1 MLVYLICYGAGML
14 FASSAHYCMSGISL
28 ILAACYLYFY
38 DYMKSGNPLHLRGLF
53 SAFWVG
59 GQALSCM
66 KLSKLQTDWSFVT
79 WACFFVAL
87 TAFWTVYELAERRFA
102 EKEHGSERFGALGGS
117 QERTGESGYGFGLFT
132 AVILLTL
139 VSLAAFTLEAVVLG
153 YIPFFVRG
161 VPHAYSYFHIS
172 GVHYFTVS
180 CVLVPSMT
188 VVLFVTEKNLSLGKK
203 IAAAI
208 AALAALSIPMLCVSR
223 FQLIFAVILA
233 VITFMQVSG
242 IKKIRYLFAAAAA
255 LVPLYVILTI
265 ARSHDVEYLNGIFEM
280 KNLNTPIF
288 ITQPYM
294 YIANNYD
301 NFNCLVEQLQEHT
314 LGVKG
319 LFPLWA
325 LTGLKFLKPELVS
338 FPLYTTKEELTT
350 VTLFYD
356 AYYDFG
362 IAGVFI
368 FSAILGLFAAW
379 LMRRVTKRGNPFWQ
393 VLYGQAALY
402 FMLSFFTTWY
412 SNPTTWFYFAATG
425 AAAAYVEIIKKAQE
439 KRLEHHLADRKN

>member
-1 MLVYLICYGAGML
+1 MLVYLLCYGAGML
-14 FASSAHYCMSGISL
+14 FASSAHYYMSGFSL
-28 ILAACYLYFY
+28 MAAAVYLYFY
-38 DYMKSGNPLHLRGLF
+38 DYRKSGNPLHLRALF

-59 GQALSCM
+59 GQGISCL
-66 KLSKLQTDWSFVT
+66 KLSRLQTDWDMVT
-79 WACFFVAL
+79 WACFFVAFA
-87 TAFWTVYELAERRFA
+87 AFWTMFEFASKWMKKRTVGTEGAAAGAAGGYEM
-102 EKEHGSERFGALGGS
+102 
-117 QERTGESGYGFGLFT
+117 GLFT
-132 AVILLTL
+132 AVLLLTG
-139 VSLAAFTLEAVVLG
+139 VSLVAFLLEAAVLG
-153 YIPFFVRG
+153 YVPLFVRG

-180 CVLVPSMT
+180 CVLVPSMA
-188 VVLFVTEKNLSLGKK
+188 VVLFVTERKLSKGKRAATL
-203 IAAAI
+203 IAVLI
-208 AALAALSIPMLCVSR
+208 ALMIPLLCVSR

-233 VITFMQVSG
+233 VLTFMQVSG
-242 IKKIRYLFAAAAA
+242 MKKIRYLFMAAAA

-265 ARSHDVEYLNGIFEM
+265 ARSHDVAYLNGIFEM
-280 KNLNTPIF
+280 KNENTPIF

-301 NFNCLVEQLQEHT
+301 NFNCLVQELPSHT
-314 LGVKG
+314 WGVKG

-325 LTGLKFLKPELVS
+325 LTGLKFLKPEIVS

-362 IAGVFI
+362 IAGVF
-368 FSAILGLFAAW
+368 FFACVLAVFAAW
-379 LMRRVTKRGNPFWQ
+379 LMKKTSEKGNPFWH
-393 VLYGQAALY
+393 VFYGQAALY

-425 AAAAYVEIIKKAQE
+425 AAAVYVEIIKKVNGG
-439 KRLEHHLADRKN
+439 KNYGIRKNEAVHGK